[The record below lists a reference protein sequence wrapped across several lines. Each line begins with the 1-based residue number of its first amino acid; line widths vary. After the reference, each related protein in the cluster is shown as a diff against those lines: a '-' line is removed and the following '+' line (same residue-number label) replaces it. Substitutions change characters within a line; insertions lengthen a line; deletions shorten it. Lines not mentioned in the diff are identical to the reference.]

1 MAIVLDSSVTEPD
14 NPGAS
19 DECEVEKTMER
30 RTVAVR
36 RKILIGLAAVP
47 LVVLIA
53 ACGSPGTG
61 VATLAGSTASPT
73 ASASKTVDS
82 QDATL
87 ALAKC
92 MRANGV
98 DMPDPSGSG
107 GFQPPGGAGFNPQ
120 DPKFQK
126 AIQACRSQMPNGGPA
141 SRTFDAA
148 GQERMIK
155 LAGCMRQNGFDMA
168 DPQFDSNGNMV
179 LGGSGGGSGRPNMQD
194 AKTQTALKACQQY
207 VPSGRPGAS
216 PTSAAS

>member
-1 MAIVLDSSVTEPD
+1 MTERD
-14 NPGAS
+14 NRGAS
-19 DECEVEKTMER
+19 DGHEVEKTMER
-30 RTVAVR
+30 RTVAARHKV
-36 RKILIGLAAVP
+36 LIGLAAVP
-47 LVVLIA
+47 LVVLMA
-53 ACGSPGTG
+53 ACGSSTKG
-61 VATLAGSTASPT
+61 VATLAGSSAGPT
-73 ASASKTVDS
+73 ASASKTVSS

-126 AIQACRSQMPNGGPA
+126 AIQACRSQMPSGGGGAGPGQKL
-141 SRTFDAA
+141 DAA
-148 GQERMIK
+148 GQARMIK
-155 LAGCMRQNGFDMA
+155 LAGCMRKNGVNMA

-179 LGGSGGGSGRPNMQD
+179 LGGSPGGAGRPNMQD

-207 VPSGRPGAS
+207 VPTGGPGAAPTGS
-216 PTSAAS
+216 PS

>member
-1 MAIVLDSSVTEPD
+1 
-14 NPGAS
+14 
-19 DECEVEKTMER
+19 MER
-30 RTVAVR
+30 RTVAAGHKV
-36 RKILIGLAAVP
+36 LIGFAAVP
-47 LVVLIA
+47 LVVLMA
-53 ACGSPGTG
+53 ACGSSATG

-73 ASASKTVDS
+73 ASASKTVDPK
-82 QDATL
+82 DATL

-92 MRANGV
+92 MRQHGV

-126 AIQACRSQMPNGGPA
+126 AIQACRSQMPSGGGGGGP
-141 SRTFDAA
+141 SQKLDAA

-155 LAGCMRQNGFDMA
+155 LAGCMRKNGVNMP

-179 LGGSGGGSGRPNMQD
+179 LGGSGGGAGRPNMQD

-216 PTSAAS
+216 PTGAAS